1 MIEGSDEASREA
13 WRECDDDESLAI
25 KGGGSSNESMLAGG
39 GVVALLLPIGL
50 RMNLHNQR

>member
-1 MIEGSDEASREA
+1 MIEGSDEASSEA